1 MIVLLSLVSTSALA
15 AVTCNTVDGVYTCTD
30 GDSGTSTYCSLVDG
44 VYVCTDNPG
53 GPQGNTC
60 ITNNTTG
67 AVACTDNGGGG
78 GGSGLNLGGGLGEL
92 LDAPGPSPSSGWL
105 SKITWW
111 LSYAIQVFFRALV
124 GFLKDLVTYVI
135 STALSL
141 VVSAISAIGVP
152 SWLSQYSLGN
162 LLGQTGAVV
171 GFFMGQLQIPL
182 GLGLIGGGYVFRLV
196 RKFVTVFQW

>member
-1 MIVLLSLVSTSALA
+1 V
-15 AVTCNTVDGVYTCTD
+15 NGVYTCTD
-30 GDSGTSTYCSLVDG
+30 GDTGASSTCVLVDG
-44 VYVCTDNPG
+44 VYVCNDSST
-53 GPQGNTC
+53 GPTGNTC
-60 ITNNTTG
+60 ITNNDTG
-67 AVACTDNGGGG
+67 QQSCIDMSG
-78 GGSGLNLGGGLGEL
+78 GGSDGGLTLGGGLGTL
-92 LDAPGPSPSSGWL
+92 LNTPEPAPSSGWL
-105 SKITWW
+105 SKLTWW
-111 LSYAIQVFFRALV
+111 FAYAVNILFRALV